1 MDEKV
6 NIKTILYATDLSEN
20 ARFAAAYAFSQ
31 ADAYGARVILLHVL
45 PEMPEIMDRGVVG
58 YIDEGQWESI
68 KQSHFQDAK
77 EALISKRND
86 HVVVREVLDQFSRK
100 AKAGQGDSASSEDDI
115 LVEKG
120 NPVEV
125 ILQVAEERGCDMIV
139 MGTHGRGTLADAMLG
154 STARR
159 VVRRS
164 TIPVLVV
171 RLPAEDE

>member
-1 MDEKV
+1 MGEKV
-6 NIKTILYATDLSEN
+6 SIKTILYATDLSEN

-31 ADAYGARVILLHVL
+31 ADAYGARIIFLHVL
-45 PEMPEIMDRGVVG
+45 PEMPEILDRGVVG

-77 EALISKRND
+77 EALIGKRND
-86 HVVVREVLDQFSRK
+86 HAVVHEVLDQFSRK
-100 AKAGQGDSASSEDDI
+100 AKAEASTDDI

-125 ILQVAEERGCDMIV
+125 ILRVAAEKNCDLIV
-139 MGTHGRGTLADAMLG
+139 MGTHGRGSLADAMLG

-164 TIPVLVV
+164 TTPVLVV
-171 RLPAEDE
+171 RLPAEDD

>member
-1 MDEKV
+1 MGENV
-6 NIKTILYATDLSEN
+6 SIKTILYATDLSDN

-31 ADAYGARVILLHVL
+31 AEAYGARLILLHVL
-45 PEMPEIMDRGVVG
+45 PETPALIDRSVVG
-58 YIDEGQWESI
+58 YIGQDQWDAI
-68 KQSHFQDAK
+68 KQSHYQDAK
-77 EALISKRND
+77 EALIGKRND
-86 HVVVREVLDQFSRK
+86 HLVVREVLDQFSRQ
-100 AKAGQGDSASSEDDI
+100 AVAGQAAASSDDI

-125 ILQVAEERGCDMIV
+125 ILQVAKEKNCDLIV
-139 MGTHGRGTLADAMLG
+139 MGTHGKGTLADAMLG

-171 RLPAEDE
+171 RLPAEDD

>member
-1 MDEKV
+1 MGENV
-6 NIKTILYATDLSEN
+6 SIKTILYATDLSES

-45 PEMPEIMDRGVVG
+45 PEMPEVMDRGVMG
-58 YIDEGQWESI
+58 YIDEDQWESI
-68 KQSHFQDAK
+68 KQSHYQDAK
-77 EALISKRND
+77 AALIGKRND
-86 HVVVREVLDQFSRK
+86 HAVVHQVLNQFSRR
-100 AKAGQGDSASSEDDI
+100 ASTGQTETSADDI

-125 ILQVAEERGCDMIV
+125 ILRVAEEKNCDLIV

-164 TIPVLVV
+164 TTPVLVV

>member
-1 MDEKV
+1 
-6 NIKTILYATDLSEN
+6 
-20 ARFAAAYAFSQ
+20 
-31 ADAYGARVILLHVL
+31 LLHVL

-58 YIDEGQWESI
+58 YIDEDQWESI
-68 KQSHFQDAK
+68 KESHYNDAK
-77 EALISKRND
+77 EALVGKRND
-86 HVVVREVLDQFSRK
+86 HAVVHEVLDQFSRK
-100 AKAGQGDSASSEDDI
+100 AKAETSTDDI

-125 ILQVAEERGCDMIV
+125 ILQVAEEKKCDLIV

-164 TIPVLVV
+164 TTPVLVV
-171 RLPAEDE
+171 RLPEEDE

>member
-1 MDEKV
+1 MSENV
-6 NIKTILYATDLSEN
+6 SIKTILYATDLSES

-31 ADAYGARVILLHVL
+31 ADAYNAKVILLHVL
-45 PEMPEIMDRGVVG
+45 PEMPEIMDRGVMG
-58 YIDEGQWESI
+58 YIDEDQWESI
-68 KQSHFQDAK
+68 KESHYQDAK
-77 EALISKRND
+77 QALIGKRND
-86 HVVVREVLDQFSRK
+86 HAVVHQVLDQFSRR
-100 AKAGQGDSASSEDDI
+100 AAAGQTETSSDDI

-125 ILQVAEERGCDMIV
+125 ILQVAEERDCDLIV

-164 TIPVLVV
+164 TTPVLVV

>member
-1 MDEKV
+1 MGENV
-6 NIKTILYATDLSEN
+6 SIKTILYATDLSEN

-58 YIDEGQWESI
+58 YIDEDQWESI
-68 KQSHFQDAK
+68 KQSHYQDAK

-100 AKAGQGDSASSEDDI
+100 AATGQAETTADDI

-125 ILQVAEERGCDMIV
+125 ILQAAEEKNCDLIV

-171 RLPAEDE
+171 RLPAEDD